1 MTSLLL
7 PADICSIIFQMDS
20 TYLDYIRRH
29 VLPFIH
35 AYTIYCTKSIH
46 TQKLLYLFH
55 CRITNNVYMC
65 DDLNTP
71 TFISTHFS
79 NPLDY
84 LDLFKNKTRMYLE
97 SRKME
102 EIHNNFI
109 SE

>member
-1 MTSLLL
+1 MSL
-7 PADICSIIFQMDS
+7 PADLCSIIFQMDS

-35 AYTIYCTKSIH
+35 GYTIYCTKSIH
-46 TQKLLYLFH
+46 TQKILYLFH

-79 NPLDY
+79 DPRGY
-84 LDLFKNKTRMYLE
+84 LNLFKNKTRIYLE
-97 SRKME
+97 SQIIH